1 MNRQDDNELRRL
13 GEFGFIE
20 AFTRTLRLGHDVE
33 LGPGDDCAVVRVK
46 TGRLLLSSDASI
58 EDVHFRRSWGA
69 RNIGWRAMASAL
81 SDIAA
86 MGGEPL
92 AVLASTALPADLPDG
107 FATEVCAGLAEAAE
121 AVHAP
126 LVGGDI
132 VRSPSR
138 IFIDVLVTGI
148 PQSGRLLTREAARPG
163 DLIALSGWPGLSA
176 AGIAALER
184 DIALPDSVRN
194 ATLRPVPRIQ
204 LGRALAAID
213 GVHGAIDLSDG
224 LLQDLGHI
232 ARRSGVRLLL
242 ESRLLPVSRD
252 LMVLCESLGMPALD
266 YVLTGGEAYE
276 LAVTLSPETWDAV
289 SRAASQCG
297 IPLQCI
303 GTVDEGT
310 PEVLVDGK
318 KPSIPSGFDHFI

>member
-33 LGPGDDCAVVRVK
+33 LGPGDDCAVVRVT
-46 TGRLLLSSDASI
+46 TGELLLSSDASI

-92 AVLASTALPADLPDG
+92 AVLASAALPADLPDG
-107 FATEVCAGLAEAAE
+107 FATEMCAGLAEAAE
-121 AVHAP
+121 AVHAT

-148 PQSGRLLTREAARPG
+148 PQSGRLLTRDAARPG

-184 DIALPDSVRN
+184 NIALPDSVRN

-204 LGRALAAID
+204 LGRALTAID

-252 LMVLCESLGMPALD
+252 LLVLCESLGMPALD

-297 IPLQCI
+297 IPLRCI

-310 PEVLVDGK
+310 PEVLIDGK
-318 KPSIPSGFDHFI
+318 KPSIPTGFDHFI